1 MRANKLQCA
10 VVWLLAGR
18 GNHQVTSKKD
28 VCSKLYRSCPGLVLA
43 LEAFVSL
50 LSIPDVEDGL
60 RTEER
65 PHKRNVL
72 ANSGRLW
79 SNGPMDNPFQLEHS
93 NDGPLRELTQM
104 VNEIEVR
111 YHRQIQIGEFYGD
124 FYERGCERG
133 CCIPISNCYV
143 MWCNLIILDLFSLR
157 WSL

>member
-1 MRANKLQCA
+1 M
-10 VVWLLAGR
+10 
-18 GNHQVTSKKD
+18 TSKKD

-60 RTEER
+60 GTEER
-65 PHKRNVL
+65 PHKFRAIMVEW
-72 ANSGRLW
+72 ANGQ
-79 SNGPMDNPFQLEHS
+79 PVALEHS

-104 VNEIEVR
+104 VKEIEVH
-111 YHRQIQIGEFYGD
+111 YQGQIQIGEFYGD